1 MKTPKTGSTAD
12 RHSVLVQNLGLA
24 IAGGSWRPNSILR
37 LDELE
42 AQHNVSRSVVREATR
57 VLSSKGM
64 LESRRRLGTVVQ
76 PEECWNLYDPQVIR
90 WRLASSRR
98 LEQLRA
104 LNELRGAIEPQ
115 AARLAAE
122 RASWDAG
129 SEMSQAARLWAA
141 GQRGDRDE
149 FLRLDIE
156 FHAAVL
162 QASGNPMFSQLHNL
176 VAEVLTGRTEQGPMP
191 PLLGDQALQLHV
203 DVASAIQRSEAT
215 AAHCRY
221 EPDRG
226 AVHRGDG
233 RHLVQ
238 PPPGGPGSRGSGHGL
253 TDALK
258 SRSDAPG
265 AGVSLRWVWSG
276 SSGRSASCV
285 RV

>member
-1 MKTPKTGSTAD
+1 MKTPKMVSSAD
-12 RHSVLVQNLGLA
+12 LHSVLVENLGLA
-24 IAGGSWRPNSILR
+24 ISGGTLAPHSILR

-42 AQHNVSRSVVREATR
+42 TQYNVSRSVVREATR

-122 RASWDAG
+122 RATWDAG
-129 SEMSQAARLWAA
+129 SDLVSQAARLWAA

-176 VAEVLTGRTEQGPMP
+176 VAEVLTGRTEHGLMP
-191 PLLGDQALQLHV
+191 QLPDHEALQLHV
-203 DVASAIQRSEAT
+203 DVASAIQRGEAN
-215 AAHCRY
+215 AAHAAMSRIVEQSTEEMGDIWSSHHQE
-221 EPDRG
+221 EPATLEAAAG
-226 AVHRGDG
+226 EA
-233 RHLVQ
+233 
-238 PPPGGPGSRGSGHGL
+238 
-253 TDALK
+253 
-258 SRSDAPG
+258 AP
-265 AGVSLRWVWSG
+265 A
-276 SSGRSASCV
+276 
-285 RV
+285 